1 MVGLI
6 DGNNFFVSCERVFN
20 RRLVGRP
27 VAVLSNND
35 GCCVSRSNEFKA
47 LGIAM
52 GTPYY
57 QLKNREK
64 AGELDFCSSNYELY
78 GDMSR
83 RIISILREEALDVE
97 QYSIDEA
104 FITPPSLEALGNG
117 ELVTGNGDED
127 FASTHSP
134 FPVSHSPF
142 PVSHSPFPVSHSPF
156 PVSHSPF
163 PVPRSPYLAYG
174 RRLRSKIL
182 RWVGIPCGVGFA
194 PTKTLAKI
202 ANHIGKKQPG
212 GVFLLPDD
220 PTEILA
226 SLPAGE
232 VWGVGYRLSAKLRAE
247 RIFSAKDLR
256 DASDDVIRSVG
267 GVVLLRTATELRGK
281 PCNEERDYDADPD
294 SVSCSRS
301 FGEPV
306 TTLDGISESL
316 ASFTAQA
323 ATKLRRHSMLAAG
336 CNIYAQIFRSGGGG
350 DCIERTVM
358 FPELTDATNAMLDA
372 IRPEVPA
379 LFLPGT
385 RYRKTGVVFFGL
397 EKANAPRQL
406 DLFSTDLR
414 SPFPVPRSPSPLYKA
429 IDAIN
434 ARYGKGKVFSASEG
448 IGERSWKMKRSK
460 LSKRASTRWDELLVV
475 R

>member
-1 MVGLI
+1 MIGLV

-35 GCCVSRSNEFKA
+35 GCCVARSNEFKA

-57 QLKNREK
+57 QLKHREK
-64 AGELDFCSSNYELY
+64 SGELVFCSSNYELY

-104 FITPPSLEALGNG
+104 FIYPPI
-117 ELVTGNGDED
+117 GDGIDLIE
-127 FASTHSP
+127 
-134 FPVSHSPF
+134 
-142 PVSHSPFPVSHSPF
+142 
-156 PVSHSPF
+156 
-163 PVPRSPYLAYG
+163 YG
-174 RRLRSKIL
+174 KRLRAKIL

-202 ANHIGKKQPG
+202 ANHIGKKRPD
-212 GVFLLPDD
+212 GVFMLPDD
-220 PTEILA
+220 PTDILA
-226 SLPAGE
+226 SLPADE
-232 VWGVGYRLSAKLRAE
+232 VWGVGHRLAVKLRAE
-247 RIFSAKDLR
+247 QIFTAKDLR

-267 GVVLLRTATELRGK
+267 GVTLLRTATELRGK
-281 PCNEERDYDADPD
+281 PCNEDRDYDADPD

-323 ATKLRRHSMLAAG
+323 ATKLRKHDMLAAG

-350 DCIERTVM
+350 DCIVRTVM
-358 FPELTDATNAMLDA
+358 FPAPTDATNAMLDA
-372 IRPEVPA
+372 IRPEVSA
-379 LFLPGT
+379 LFIPGT
-385 RYRKTGVVFFGL
+385 RYRKTGIVFFGL
-397 EKANAPRQL
+397 EKVGSARQM
-406 DLFSTDLR
+406 DLFSPPTV
-414 SPFPVPRSPSPLYKA
+414 SEASPLYKT
-429 IDAIN
+429 IDALN
-434 ARYGKGKVFSASEG
+434 ARFGKGKVFSASEG
-448 IGERSWKMKRSK
+448 IGEKSWKMKRTK
-460 LSKRASTRWDELLVV
+460 LSKRSSTRWDELMVV
-475 R
+475 K

>member
-1 MVGLI
+1 MIGLV

-47 LGIAM
+47 LGIPM
-52 GTPYY
+52 GTPYF
-57 QLKNREK
+57 QLKQRE
-64 AGELDFCSSNYELY
+64 ASGELCFCSSNYELY

-83 RIISILREEALDVE
+83 RIISILREEAVDVE

-104 FITPPSLEALGNG
+104 FIFPPTTAAA
-117 ELVTGNGDED
+117 DY
-127 FASTHSP
+127 A
-134 FPVSHSPF
+134 
-142 PVSHSPFPVSHSPF
+142 
-156 PVSHSPF
+156 
-163 PVPRSPYLAYG
+163 AYG
-174 RRLRSKIL
+174 RRVRAKIL

-202 ANHIGKKQPG
+202 ANHIGKKSPD
-212 GVFLLPDD
+212 GVFMLPDD
-220 PTEILA
+220 PSDILA
-226 SLPAGE
+226 SLPADE
-232 VWGVGYRLSAKLRAE
+232 VWGVGHRLAVKLRAE
-247 RIFSAKDLR
+247 QIFTAKDLR

-281 PCNEERDYDADPD
+281 PCNDDKDYDADPD

-323 ATKLRRHSMLAAG
+323 ATKLRKHSMLAAG

-350 DCIERTVM
+350 DCIVRTVM
-358 FPELTDATNAMLDA
+358 FPEPTDATNAMLDA

-397 EKANAPRQL
+397 EKVGTAKQM
-406 DLFSTDLR
+406 DLFS
-414 SPFPVPRSPSPLYKA
+414 PPVESKASPLYKT
-429 IDAIN
+429 IDSLN
-434 ARYGKGKVFSASEG
+434 ARFGKGKVFSAAEG
-448 IGERSWKMKRSK
+448 IGNRSWKMKRSK
-460 LSKRASTRWDELLVV
+460 LSKRASTRWDELMVV
-475 R
+475 K

>member
-1 MVGLI
+1 MIGLV

-47 LGIAM
+47 LGISM

-57 QLKNREK
+57 QLKAREK

-83 RIISILREEALDVE
+83 RIISILREEAVDVE

-104 FITPPSLEALGNG
+104 FITPPSQEALEERGNR
-117 ELVTGNGDED
+117 
-127 FASTHSP
+127 SP
-134 FPVSHSPF
+134 LSSSLFPLPS
-142 PVSHSPFPVSHSPF
+142 
-156 PVSHSPF
+156 
-163 PVPRSPYLAYG
+163 SPYLAYG

-182 RWVGIPCGVGFA
+182 HWVGIPCGVGFA

-202 ANHIGKKQPG
+202 ANHIAKKRPE

-226 SLPAGE
+226 GLPTNE
-232 VWGVGYRLSAKLRAE
+232 VWGVGRRLAPQLRAE
-247 RIFSAKDLR
+247 RIFTAKDLR
-256 DASDDVIRSVG
+256 DAPDDVIRGIG
-267 GVVLLRTATELRGK
+267 GVMLLRTATELRGVSCK
-281 PCNEERDYDADPD
+281 NDRDYEAEPD

-323 ATKLRRHSMLAAG
+323 ATKLRQHGLLAAG
-336 CNIYAQIFRSGGGG
+336 CNVYAQIFRSGGGG
-350 DCIERTVM
+350 DCIVRTVM
-358 FPELTDATNAMLDA
+358 FSAPTDATNTMLDA

-385 RYRKTGVVFFGL
+385 RYRKTGIVFFGL
-397 EKANAPRQL
+397 EKPGTPHQT
-406 DLFSTDLR
+406 DLFDAT
-414 SPFPVPRSPSPLYKA
+414 PVTEQSRLYKT
-429 IDAIN
+429 IDALN
-434 ARYGKGKVFSASEG
+434 ARYGKGKVFSAAEG
-448 IGERSWKMKRSK
+448 IGHRSWHMRRSK
-460 LSKRASTRWDELLVV
+460 ISMRTTTRWDELMTV